1 MLCGHCNVQFYKRR
15 GKQELK
21 ILVINA
27 GSSSLKY
34 QLIDMD
40 SKNVLAKG
48 NCERIGIDGRFKHK
62 TDDGRSFQREQTL
75 PDHRAAFKLVIDTLT
90 AGDYAVIDSVKDISA
105 VGHRIV
111 HGGDKFTQ
119 SVLVTDRVLEEF
131 KQVINF
137 APLHNPPALSG
148 IEACIETLGKDIP
161 NVMVFDT
168 AFHQTMPPH
177 AYMFGVPYKY
187 YEQYRVRRY
196 GAHGTSH
203 RYVSLRCAELLG
215 KRPEQTKIVTCHLGN
230 GSSITAVDGG
240 RCVDT
245 SMGFTPLG
253 GIIMGTRSGDLDPS
267 VVTFIMEKDNI
278 APRDMERL
286 LNKESGFIGIS
297 GISSD
302 DRDLEEATAKGI
314 ERSKIA
320 QDAQRYQIKKYVGA
334 YSAAMGGLDALVFTG
349 GIGENSC
356 LLRAAV
362 CEHMDYL
369 GIQIDSA
376 KNDATIRGKE
386 GDISVPDS
394 KVRVYVIPTNEEYM
408 IAVDTKT
415 LVEG

>member
-1 MLCGHCNVQFYKRR
+1 M
-15 GKQELK
+15 K

-34 QLIDMD
+34 QLIDMV

-48 NCERIGIDGRFKHK
+48 NCERIGIDGRFKHQ
-62 TDDGRSFQREQTL
+62 TGDGRKFEREMPL
-75 PDHRAAFKLVIDTLT
+75 PDHRVAFKLVIETLT
-90 AGDYAVIDSVKDISA
+90 SGEGAVIESIKEISA
-105 VGHRIV
+105 VGHRVV

-119 SVLVTDRVLEEF
+119 SVLVTDEVLREF
-131 KQVINF
+131 QGVINF

-148 IEACIETLGKDIP
+148 IEACRDTLGKEIP

-177 AYMFGVPYKY
+177 AYTFGVPYKY
-187 YEQYRVRRY
+187 YEKYRVRRY

-215 KRPEQTKIVTCHLGN
+215 KKPEDTKIVTCHLGN
-230 GSSITAVDGG
+230 GSSISAVDAGK
-240 RCVDT
+240 CVDT

-267 VVTFIMEKDNI
+267 VVTFIMEKEGI
-278 APRDMERL
+278 SPRDMEQL

-334 YSAAMGGLDALVFTG
+334 YAAAMGGIDALVFTG

-362 CEHMDYL
+362 CENMEYL
-369 GIQIDSA
+369 GIEMDAA
-376 KNDATIRGKE
+376 KNDTTIRGKE
-386 GDISVPDS
+386 GDISVPGT
-394 KVRVYVIPTNEEYM
+394 KTRVYVIPTNEEYM

-415 LVEG
+415 IVEG

>member
-1 MLCGHCNVQFYKRR
+1 M
-15 GKQELK
+15 K

-34 QLIDMD
+34 QLIDVE

-62 TDDGRSFQREQTL
+62 TGDGRGFEREMAL
-75 PDHRAAFKLVIDTLT
+75 PDHRVAFQLVIEALT
-90 AGDYAVIDSVKDISA
+90 TGEFAVIESIREIHA
-105 VGHRIV
+105 VGHRVV
-111 HGGDKFTQ
+111 HGGDKFTH
-119 SVLVTDRVLEEF
+119 SVLVTDEVLKEF
-131 KQVINF
+131 HEVINF

-148 IEACIETLGKDIP
+148 IEACREILGKDVP

-177 AYMFGVPYKY
+177 AYIFGVPYKY

-215 KRPEQTKIVTCHLGN
+215 KKPEDTKIVTCHLGN
-230 GSSITAVDGG
+230 GSSISAVDGG
-240 RCVDT
+240 KCVDT

-267 VVTFIMEKDNI
+267 VVTFIMEKEGI
-278 APRDMERL
+278 SPRDMENL

-302 DRDLEEATAKGI
+302 DRDLEEATAKGV

-320 QDAQRYQIKKYVGA
+320 QDAQRYQIKKLVGA

-349 GIGENSC
+349 GIGENSS

-362 CEHMDYL
+362 CENMEYL
-369 GIQIDSA
+369 GITFDAA
-376 KNDATIRGKE
+376 KNEETIRGKE
-386 GDISVPDS
+386 GDLSLQDG

-408 IAVDTKT
+408 IALDTKA
-415 LVEG
+415 LVG

>member
-1 MLCGHCNVQFYKRR
+1 M
-15 GKQELK
+15 K

-34 QLIDMD
+34 QLINVENKD
-40 SKNVLAKG
+40 VLAKG

-62 TDDGRSFQREQTL
+62 TGDGRGFEREVAL
-75 PDHRAAFKLVIDTLT
+75 PDHRAAFRLVIEALT
-90 AGDYAVIDSVKDISA
+90 TGEFAVIGSTSEIDA

-111 HGGDKFTQ
+111 HGGDKFTH
-119 SVLVTDRVLEEF
+119 SVLVTDEVLKEF
-131 KQVINF
+131 QGVINF

-148 IEACIETLGKDIP
+148 IEACRETLGKAVP

-168 AFHQTMPPH
+168 AFHQTMPPQ
-177 AYMFGVPYKY
+177 AYIFGVPYKY

-215 KRPEQTKIVTCHLGN
+215 KKPEETKIVTCHLGN
-230 GSSITAVDGG
+230 GSSISAVDAGK
-240 RCVDT
+240 CVDT

-267 VVTFIMEKDNI
+267 VVTLIMEKEGI
-278 APRDMERL
+278 SPRDMENL

-320 QDAQRYQIKKYVGA
+320 QDAQRYQIKKLVGA
-334 YSAAMGGLDALVFTG
+334 YSAAMGGLDALAFTG
-349 GIGENSC
+349 GIGENSS

-362 CEHMDYL
+362 CENMEYL
-369 GIQIDSA
+369 GITFDPA
-376 KNDATIRGKE
+376 KNEETIRGKE
-386 GDISVPDS
+386 GDLSLPGGE
-394 KVRVYVIPTNEEYM
+394 VRVYVIPTNEEYM
-408 IAVDTKT
+408 IALDTKT
-415 LVEG
+415 LVG

>member
-1 MLCGHCNVQFYKRR
+1 M
-15 GKQELK
+15 K

-34 QLIDMD
+34 QLIDVE

-62 TDDGRSFQREQTL
+62 TGDGRGFEREMAL
-75 PDHRAAFKLVIDTLT
+75 PDHRVAFQLVIEALT
-90 AGDYAVIDSVKDISA
+90 TGEFAVIESIKEIHA
-105 VGHRIV
+105 VGHRVV
-111 HGGDKFTQ
+111 HGGDKFTH
-119 SVLVTDRVLEEF
+119 SVLVTDEVLKEF
-131 KQVINF
+131 HEVINF

-148 IEACIETLGKDIP
+148 IEACREILGKDVP

-177 AYMFGVPYKY
+177 AYIFGVPYKY

-215 KRPEQTKIVTCHLGN
+215 KKPEDTKIVTCHLGN
-230 GSSITAVDGG
+230 GSSISAVDGG
-240 RCVDT
+240 KCVDT

-267 VVTFIMEKDNI
+267 VVTFIMEKEGI
-278 APRDMERL
+278 SPRDMENL

-302 DRDLEEATAKGI
+302 DRDLEEATAKGV

-320 QDAQRYQIKKYVGA
+320 QDAQRYQIKKLVGA

-349 GIGENSC
+349 GIGENSS

-362 CEHMDYL
+362 CENMEYL
-369 GIQIDSA
+369 GITFDAA
-376 KNDATIRGKE
+376 KNEETIRGKE
-386 GDISVPDS
+386 GDLSLQDG

-408 IAVDTKT
+408 IALDTKA
-415 LVEG
+415 LVG